1 MSLLSWLFAVLF
13 CVFLFLLLLVGILFC
28 VRAIVYCV
36 VCIIDY
42 IRVCKNDRK
51 NREEVIKE

>member
-1 MSLLSWLFAVLF
+1 MSILSWLFAVLF
-13 CVFLFLLLLVGILFC
+13 CVFIFLLLFVGILLC
-28 VRAIVYCV
+28 VRVIVYCV

-42 IRVCKNDRK
+42 IRICKNVRK

>member
-1 MSLLSWLFAVLF
+1 MSILSWLFAVLF
-13 CVFLFLLLLVGILFC
+13 CVFIFLLLFVGILLC

-42 IRVCKNDRK
+42 IRGCKNVRK